1 MKLTTKQESQTI
13 TTHDNDKKNN
23 TWYVKHDQSKLYKE
37 DELIEYIIRSLQ
49 GYLTKDGKDYFE
61 KLTNI
66 PADIPQSENDVY
78 LTSRQIVGYIRD
90 WRKAKSNEKANNYTL
105 DNIDTQIHD
114 LDTKVKRILGEIT
127 ESKKDYEN
135 LLPVSNR
142 PKKKKRTKAMVA
154 QKKKVSYNMDID
166 KLPTVTSIFQYK
178 DNENTHETESLVDT
192 GATDNIINI
201 DILKLLNVSTDQ
213 IKNKNRY
220 LLNSATEQNS
230 TLILGDIELTI
241 FLQDRKGF
249 FYPIT
254 ETFCVI
260 KNGIMTPIISIE
272 FLRKYS
278 FAWKTNIDP
287 ITRQPCKEILS
298 LTIPINNSSKRKIL

>member
-142 PKKKKRTKAMVA
+142 QKKKKKTKAMMA
-154 QKKKVSYNMDID
+154 QKKTVSYNMDID

-201 DILKLLNVSTDQ
+201 DILKLLNVPTDQ

-220 LLNSATEQNS
+220 LLN
-230 TLILGDIELTI
+230 
-241 FLQDRKGF
+241 
-249 FYPIT
+249 
-254 ETFCVI
+254 
-260 KNGIMTPIISIE
+260 
-272 FLRKYS
+272 
-278 FAWKTNIDP
+278 
-287 ITRQPCKEILS
+287 
-298 LTIPINNSSKRKIL
+298 

>member
-61 KLTNI
+61 KMTNI

-90 WRKAKSNEKANNYTL
+90 WRKAKSNEKTNNYTL

-142 PKKKKRTKAMVA
+142 
-154 QKKKVSYNMDID
+154 QKKK
-166 KLPTVTSIFQYK
+166 LQ
-178 DNENTHETESLVDT
+178 HT
-192 GATDNIINI
+192 G
-201 DILKLLNVSTDQ
+201 
-213 IKNKNRY
+213 
-220 LLNSATEQNS
+220 
-230 TLILGDIELTI
+230 
-241 FLQDRKGF
+241 
-249 FYPIT
+249 
-254 ETFCVI
+254 
-260 KNGIMTPIISIE
+260 
-272 FLRKYS
+272 
-278 FAWKTNIDP
+278 
-287 ITRQPCKEILS
+287 
-298 LTIPINNSSKRKIL
+298 